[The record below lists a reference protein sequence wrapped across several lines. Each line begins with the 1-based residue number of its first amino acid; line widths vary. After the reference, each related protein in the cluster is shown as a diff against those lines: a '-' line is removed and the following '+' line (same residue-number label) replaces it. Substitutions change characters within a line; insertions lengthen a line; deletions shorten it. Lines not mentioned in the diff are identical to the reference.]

1 MAVTKEA
8 LLQKIESLP
17 PDKRVEVERF
27 VESLAARAR
36 AQEPAFS
43 QELFDAIDAARDAL
57 LAKHGLIETDS
68 ILRELREQG
77 GR

>member
-1 MAVTKEA
+1 MTKEA
-8 LLQKIESLP
+8 LLEKIESLP

-27 VESLAARAR
+27 IESLARS
-36 AQEPAFS
+36 QEPAFS